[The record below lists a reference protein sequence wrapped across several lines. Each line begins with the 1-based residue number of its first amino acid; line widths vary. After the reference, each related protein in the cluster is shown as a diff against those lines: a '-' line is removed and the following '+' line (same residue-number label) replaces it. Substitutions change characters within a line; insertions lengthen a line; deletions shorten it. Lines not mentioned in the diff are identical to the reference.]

1 MDVGECIMTS
11 VMRTIKLKE
20 NVVTFI
26 EREPDVRP
34 HAQAWNEDFPNAYD
48 HNAKYFSWFIDTL
61 KA

>member
-1 MDVGECIMTS
+1 MTS